1 MQIQHPAWRSQPK
14 KSDEEKEERGLGRK
28 RQTALDLY
36 LERFEKRGRQVAP
49 QCLVVSSFL
58 ASLQEP
64 LLTIFRAENRSSG
77 VAARHTRVVWF
88 SQLGRHATQLSPVC
102 CIAVS
107 HGRNLGID
115 TMDHGCTSSYAIK

>member
-49 QCLVVSSFL
+49 QCLVFRTVAIL
-58 ASLQEP
+58 ALILWIMAVMWIAIEKK
-64 LLTIFRAENRSSG
+64 I
-77 VAARHTRVVWF
+77 
-88 SQLGRHATQLSPVC
+88 GRLEAVLSPNTGGG
-102 CIAVS
+102 AS
-107 HGRNLGID
+107 ALPRP
-115 TMDHGCTSSYAIK
+115 SP